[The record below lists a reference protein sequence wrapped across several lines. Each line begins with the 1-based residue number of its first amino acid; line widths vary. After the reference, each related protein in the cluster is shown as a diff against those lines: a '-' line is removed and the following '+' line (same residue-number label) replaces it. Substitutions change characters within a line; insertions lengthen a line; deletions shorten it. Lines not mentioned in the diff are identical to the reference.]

1 MGVSGYLE
9 GTIKISG
16 DQGVLKLGRL
26 SQKYI
31 DDPDL
36 RGILAN
42 TPLDHN
48 KMKGFKSDELFLI
61 TSVISSEKFQLE
73 GERKQEVNI
82 GIGEMTPFCTL
93 QTAEFL
99 TERLANLPTHRK
111 ICLC

>member
-42 TPLDHN
+42 TPLDRN

-82 GIGEMTPFCTL
+82 GIGKMTPFCTL

-99 TERLANLPTHRK
+99 PECLANLPTH
-111 ICLC
+111 